1 MAGTC
6 VPILKLITGASFP
19 ELIDADNNNSVF
31 PSDAAAKAQRILA
44 GCGGKSLGAY
54 SNSAGVQVIRDD
66 IARYI
71 EKRDGASAGSVDP
84 SNIMMSTGASGGI
97 VAMLKLLVTG
107 PETGIM
113 IPIPQYPLYSAC
125 LAELNA
131 TIVPYYLNEGI
142 YLVKELKL
150 KP

>member
-1 MAGTC
+1 M
-6 VPILKLITGASFP
+6 LKCLGASFP

-31 PSDAAAKAQRILA
+31 PSDAAAQAQRILA

-54 SNSAGVQVIRDD
+54 SNSAGVQVIRED
-66 IARYI
+66 IAKYI
-71 EKRDGASAGSVDP
+71 EKRDGAPAGSVDP

-97 VAMLKLLVTG
+97 VAMFKLLVTG

-142 YLVKELKL
+142 LNK
-150 KP
+150 